1 MCAWLICLYI
11 FRAKKQAP
19 SISQLM
25 LGACFFAKVA
35 LHSVAKYDEILK
47 KKPKEWHHS
56 GNFYLL
62 YIVYGFTQ
70 SKAHTPL
77 YVAAHFSTWL

>member
-11 FRAKKQAP
+11 FRANKQAP

-35 LHSVAKYDEILK
+35 LHSVAKYDEIQN
-47 KKPKEWHHS
+47 KEWHHS
-56 GNFYLL
+56 GNFYLWH
-62 YIVYGFTQ
+62 IVYDFTQ

-77 YVAAHFSTWL
+77 YVAARHFSTWL